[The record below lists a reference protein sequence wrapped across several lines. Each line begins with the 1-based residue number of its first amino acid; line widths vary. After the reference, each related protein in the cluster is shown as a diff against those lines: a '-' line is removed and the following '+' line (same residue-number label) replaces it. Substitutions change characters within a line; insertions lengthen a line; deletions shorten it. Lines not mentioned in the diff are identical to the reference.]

1 MTKLPTDLSGQEL
14 IRILIRL
21 GFAVQRQ
28 RGSHIILRRESPFAR
43 VSVPNHKTLRV
54 GTLRTI
60 LNDRAFG
67 GAIDRAAVMSI
78 TVQISRF
85 VSSGLLCENSSD
97 GTP

>member
-14 IRILIRL
+14 IRILIKL

-43 VSVPNHKTLRV
+43 VSVPNHKTLRL

-60 LNDRAFG
+60 LNEA
-67 GAIDRAAVMSI
+67 
-78 TVQISRF
+78 
-85 VSSGLLCENSSD
+85 GLSVAQLIALR
-97 GTP
+97 